1 MIVALLMLLSLL
13 RELRKSRH
21 HNLSQALQQQ
31 YQQHPYHSHRHSSS
45 SSGGGGGGGGGTGGS
60 GSAAMKHQQ
69 SLNDDP
75 SSHQNVTATTTTGT
89 FSSSLEDLQATS
101 ISETMYSSA
110 TSGTFRK
117 HSSVCSDATLPPDTA
132 DSRRSSEDQVR
143 VPSRRY
149 FGGRSR
155 SRYGSRGSLPR
166 RRRTTGRLV
175 KISCNCFSTCTNF

>member
-1 MIVALLMLLSLL
+1 MIVAFLMLLSFL

-21 HNLSQALQQQ
+21 HNLSQAAQQQQQQ
-31 YQQHPYHSHRHSSS
+31 YHQQHPYHSTRHSSS
-45 SSGGGGGGGGGTGGS
+45 SSGTDRGGGGSGGGGGSAGGS
-60 GSAAMKHQQ
+60 GSAMKHQQ

-101 ISETMYSSA
+101 ISDTMYSSA

-149 FGGRSR
+149 FGGRNR

-166 RRRTTGRLV
+166 RRRTTGRFV
-175 KISCNCFSTCTNF
+175 I